1 MLYSGWVNQRRAI
14 VKPGQ
19 HIAFYETKQVTKS
32 LSVHPYCLEG
42 RMSLGLSESLDKS
55 IGAKSARLGFAPNLG
70 SEKKE
75 I

>member
-1 MLYSGWVNQRRAI
+1 
-14 VKPGQ
+14 
-19 HIAFYETKQVTKS
+19 
-32 LSVHPYCLEG
+32 
-42 RMSLGLSESLDKS
+42 MSLGLSESLDKS